1 MLWILPAFL
10 VSAIICAAL
19 FFYRK
24 FPLHLIYR
32 SKTGLQDMFDAIG
45 DPLAVISGDYIIRRA
60 NRAYISLVGKS
71 FTDTIDKK
79 CFELLRGRTSPCEDC
94 LLHEAFS
101 SKQSRLIES
110 TAHPHGSGSI
120 SITFSPGNLTLENS
134 GAFAIEH
141 IRDISILENLKMDL
155 EKRNISLA
163 NTMKNLK
170 KAQQRIRDELHLA
183 RLIQRG
189 ILPKEAP
196 VLDQIKIALIYH
208 PVTFVGGDV
217 YDFIKFSPTRLG
229 VFIGDASGHGLSA
242 AFISTISKMSLYH
255 HSKNEMPVN
264 KLLSLMNRDLID
276 NVHTGHYLTCV
287 WCIFDTESNTLTFS
301 RAGHPH
307 PVLIRRTGELIQL
320 KASGTFV
327 GLIDN
332 AEYDEKS
339 QKFEKGDRIYFF
351 TDGIFETSSGQTG
364 NEKMLGYDN
373 FISLLKECNELPFA
387 KIISTI
393 QNKLS
398 EFTYEDDYTLIAL
411 EIN

>member
-1 MLWILPAFL
+1 MSWIFTVIFIVAT
-10 VSAIICAAL
+10 ICAAL
-19 FFYRK
+19 IFYRK

-32 SKTGLQDMFDAIG
+32 SKIGLQDMFDAIG
-45 DPLAVISGDYIIRRA
+45 DPLAVISEDYVVKRV
-60 NRAYISLVGKS
+60 NRAYISLIGKS
-71 FTDTIDKK
+71 FNETIDEK
-79 CFELLRGRTSPCEDC
+79 CFILLRGRTSPCEDC
-94 LLHEAFS
+94 LLKEAFS
-101 SKQSRLIES
+101 SNKSRLIES
-110 TAHPHGSGSI
+110 TPHPHRSGSI
-120 SITFSPGNLTLENS
+120 SITFTPCNLTLENS
-134 GAFAIEH
+134 GSFAIEH
-141 IRDISILENLKMDL
+141 IRDITLLENLKLDL

-163 NTMKNLK
+163 NAMKDLK
-170 KAQQRIRDELHLA
+170 KAQQKIKDELHLA

-196 VLDQIKIALIYH
+196 ELDKIKIAHIYH

-229 VFIGDASGHGLSA
+229 IFIGDASGHGLSA
-242 AFISTISKMSLYH
+242 AFISTISKMSLYYH
-255 HSKNEMPVN
+255 TKNELPAR
-264 KLLSLMNRDLID
+264 KLLTLMNRDLID

-307 PVLIRRTGELIQL
+307 PVLIRRSGEVIQL

-339 QKFEKGDRIYFF
+339 LKFEKSDRIYFF
-351 TDGIFETSSGQTG
+351 TDGIFETAVDHT
-364 NEKMLGYDN
+364 NEKILGYDN
-373 FISLLKECNELPFA
+373 FINLLKGCNGLPFS
-387 KIISTI
+387 KVIPTI

-398 EFTYEDDYTLIAL
+398 MFTYEDDYTLIAI
-411 EIN
+411 EIT